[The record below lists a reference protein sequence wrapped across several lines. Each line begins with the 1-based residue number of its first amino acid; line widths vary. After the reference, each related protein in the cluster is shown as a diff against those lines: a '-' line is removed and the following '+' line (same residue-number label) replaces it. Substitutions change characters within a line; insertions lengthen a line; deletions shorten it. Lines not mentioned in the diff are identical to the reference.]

1 MWLVWTVLAW
11 VIYME
16 CTYYDSKRARAPQI
30 SFYLLGRRRDAMRQW
45 LKKRLS
51 ELLYAR
57 ARLKCHSRAQWRGD
71 WTPVCSE
78 GLTASQSAPNGSYGP
93 YGHGTCMGNA

>member
-1 MWLVWTVLAW
+1 MAHMDRISMGDMYGVHK
-11 VIYME
+11 
-16 CTYYDSKRARAPQI
+16 YDSKRARARQT

-57 ARLKCHSRAQWRGD
+57 ARLKCLCLSIPKH
-71 WTPVCSE
+71 T
-78 GLTASQSAPNGSYGP
+78 
-93 YGHGTCMGNA
+93 